1 MSSILFSAL
10 QYFYITIP
18 LIIIVVLSYI
28 FIKHQLF
35 KKKCKEIIKKILRD
49 LGNMRRDERGIAS
62 MTEDDIFRRYL
73 QDEGVSYK
81 EFIKKYLPELK
92 KLRRKELK
100 LKLSSYIEN
109 NKSIVYWEYQN

>member
-1 MSSILFSAL
+1 
-10 QYFYITIP
+10 
-18 LIIIVVLSYI
+18 
-28 FIKHQLF
+28 
-35 KKKCKEIIKKILRD
+35 
-49 LGNMRRDERGIAS
+49 MRRDERGIGS
-62 MTEDDIFRRYL
+62 MTEDDIYRRYL

-109 NKSIVYWEYQN
+109 NKSIVCWEYQN